1 MIVARQPL
9 PSVQPPFLVR
19 APGPSLLGSY
29 AQRRSHTIPCHR
41 SLPTTE
47 YHRFSSLFVSYTYKS
62 LFPQTLYLH
71 IYTKPRGCAP
81 LCVLCAYPQ
90 QAGSD
95 LSALCYAFFRQL
107 VLALDA
113 SHSVS
118 HCCQLFVAAE
128 NPQLLCPQP
137 NPNSCN
143 KTPRVGV
150 YAHSGACNQPLPH
163 VRQLVHKGAF
173 RFSLFDFRISIFAV
187 GFSLPTTHYFT
198 THYPLSSLIQP
209 SASSK
214 PTRGYQCG

>member
-118 HCCQLFVAAE
+118 HCCQLFVAAKT
-128 NPQLLCPQP
+128 L
-137 NPNSCN
+137 NSFALSQIRTLATKHPGWACTH
-143 KTPRVGV
+143 TPALAINHSPVCDSSYTR
-150 YAHSGACNQPLPH
+150 AHSD
-163 VRQLVHKGAF
+163 F
-173 RFSLFDFRISIFAV
+173 RFSIFVFRSSWSASHYPLFT
-187 GFSLPTTHYFT
+187 P
-198 THYPLSSLIQP
+198 HYPLSSLIQP

-214 PTRGYQCG
+214 PIQEYQCG